1 MIFYRKSLM
10 ARLVSYFLFLSLFS
24 VILTGYLVYVQARES
39 LKNSVFERL
48 ESLAAFKADT
58 LNHWIEDQRANTAFL
73 AWLPEVRTQAGI
85 LRNRES
91 SPSEYQ
97 AAYEILSEY
106 LKTVASRTS
115 DTEELFILDSKGTVV
130 CSTDKNSEG
139 QSRSSF
145 PYFSKGRT
153 MTYVQSVCISPL
165 SGKPAITISTPLF
178 NKEGQRIGVLGSHL
192 NLSRMNR
199 LFLERTGLGNSGET
213 YLLDQKGNFV
223 SDILY
228 KTETVSGGEI
238 PRATVLSPGIE
249 AALKGKNSAGLYLNY
264 AGIPVVGVYQWLNE
278 QEMVLVA
285 EMNQTEAFA
294 LARRMA
300 WMIFTVGAAIAV
312 MLAVGVYWIARQIA
326 RPVLAIADT
335 AIKVAAGDLTLEAKV
350 FTQDEIG
357 ILAKA
362 FNQMTGQLR
371 ESITHLEERVADRT
385 AQLEQQKE
393 LAEAANKAKS
403 VFLATMS
410 HEIRTPMNG
419 VIGMTGLLLDTDLSR
434 DQRMFAENIRN
445 SGESLLTIINDILD
459 FSKIESGQMELE
471 KVPFRL
477 RECVESAL
485 DLVAVKAGEKGLDLI
500 CMTDSPLPTAIV
512 GDETRLRQILLNF
525 LSNGVKFTHKGE
537 IVVSVNGSPLSSE
550 AGSAE
555 TAEAVET
562 WELHF
567 AVKDSGIGIP
577 ADRMDRLFKSF
588 SQVDSSTTRKY
599 GGTGLGLVISKK
611 LAEMMG
617 GSVRVESTEGKGT
630 IFHFSIRANA
640 AEMAE
645 PVYLNP
651 DQPCLSGKHV
661 LIADDNEI
669 NREILVRQTAAWG
682 MKPEAF
688 PSGAEALKSV
698 SSDTHYDLAILDM
711 QMPEMDGL
719 ELAEKLHRRKEIEN
733 LPLIM
738 MSSAGQMEKESG
750 REEFAAWLLK
760 PVKSSQLYNT
770 LMEVLGGEADHSRIH
785 EDDDEET
792 EFDPQMGKSHPL
804 RILVAEDNS
813 INQQLALLTLERL
826 GYMADIAGNGLEAV
840 DAVLRQFYDTVLMD
854 VQMPEMDGMEA
865 TKQIRREIPPDR
877 QPRII
882 AMTANALQGDREMC
896 LNAGMDDYV
905 SKPFKVKELLRALS
919 QCPCRS
925 KSEKK
930 EEPVQT
936 ANAADTAHAAE
947 IPVSAVSE
955 CQPAELDPQALKNL
969 KAMLGKKAAV
979 MLPKLIDDFFRDAV
993 RMQEEARQAME
1004 QGKTEDLRRAVH
1016 TLKSNAKN
1024 FGAAELAQ
1032 LCQETENIAKSGSND
1047 VSWLLDQIESEY
1059 PRVRTS
1065 LAMVS
1070 ASGKNGK

>member
-48 ESLAAFKADT
+48 ESLVAFKADT

-97 AAYEILSEY
+97 TAYEILSEY

-130 CSTDKNSEG
+130 FSTDKNCEG

-153 MTYVQSVCISPL
+153 MTYVQNVCISPL
-165 SGKPAITISTPLF
+165 SGKPAITIATPLF

-228 KTETVSGGEI
+228 KTETGSRGEI
-238 PRATVLSPGIE
+238 PRAPVLSPETE
-249 AALKGKNSAGLYLNY
+249 AALKGKNSAGLSLNY

-312 MLAVGVYWIARQIA
+312 MLAVGVWWMARQIA

-471 KVPFRL
+471 KVSFRL

-500 CMTDSPLPTAIV
+500 GMTDSHLPTAIM

-525 LSNGVKFTHKGE
+525 LSNAVKFTHKGE

-555 TAEAVET
+555 AAET

-611 LAEMMG
+611 LTEMMG

-630 IFHFSIRANA
+630 IFHFSIRAKA
-640 AEMAE
+640 AEMAK

-661 LIADDNEI
+661 LIVDDNEI
-669 NREILVRQTAAWG
+669 NREILVRQTGSWK
-682 MKPEAF
+682 MRPEAVS
-688 PSGAEALKSV
+688 SGAEALGAVLSG
-698 SSDTHYDLAILDM
+698 TGYDLAILDM

-719 ELAEKLHRRKEIEN
+719 ELAEKLHRKKESEN

-750 REEFAAWLLK
+750 RAEFAAWLIK
-760 PVKSSQLYNT
+760 PVRQSQLYNV
-770 LMEVLGGEADHSRIH
+770 LMEVFAGNKMARTDG
-785 EDDDEET
+785 DEEL
-792 EFDPQMGKSHPL
+792 ESEYDPHMGKRHPL

-826 GYMADIAGNGLEAV
+826 GYIADIAGNGLEALE
-840 DAVLRQFYDTVLMD
+840 AVHRQFYDTVLMD

-865 TKQIRREIPPDR
+865 TKQIRRQIPPDR

-925 KSEKK
+925 KSEKA
-930 EEPVQT
+930 EEFPQNADAPVT
-936 ANAADTAHAAE
+936 AQSAETAA
-947 IPVSAVSE
+947 SVSE

-1024 FGAAELAQ
+1024 FGATVLAQ
-1032 LCQETENIAKSGSND
+1032 LCQESENIAKTGSCD
-1047 VSWLLDQIESEY
+1047 VSDLLHQIETEY
-1059 PRVRTS
+1059 PKVRAALEIIKYS
-1065 LAMVS
+1065 I
-1070 ASGKNGK
+1070 